1 MFFCH
6 CGGKRDSSHPRHSPI
21 RHRREALFAFEHIV
35 VFSVKILVNLLFVKR
50 QNIFVIL
57 HSHFNQL

>member
-6 CGGKRDSSHPRHSPI
+6 CGGKRDSSHPQHSPI
-21 RHRREALFAFEHIV
+21 RHRREAMFAFEHID
-35 VFSVKILVNLLFVKR
+35 VFFVKILVNLSFVKR
-50 QNIFVIL
+50 QNIFIIF